1 MTRWQKTLAI
11 SVGEIGLLL
20 LVHRVLLEVL
30 AGGDLV
36 SHIFAGGQN
45 ASRGE
50 MALVLVFLLV
60 RLMAVLALPGM
71 ILCRLGL
78 IWLEMNTE
86 QQKEA
91 NTHE

>member
-20 LVHRVLLEVL
+20 LAHRILLEVL
-30 AGGDLV
+30 ADGDLV
-36 SHIFAGGQN
+36 SHIFAGGQS

-50 MALVLVFLLV
+50 MALVLIFLLV
-60 RLMAVLALPGM
+60 RLLAVLALPGM

-78 IWLEMNTE
+78 VWLAMKTE
-86 QQKEA
+86 QQKEM
-91 NTHE
+91 NHNE